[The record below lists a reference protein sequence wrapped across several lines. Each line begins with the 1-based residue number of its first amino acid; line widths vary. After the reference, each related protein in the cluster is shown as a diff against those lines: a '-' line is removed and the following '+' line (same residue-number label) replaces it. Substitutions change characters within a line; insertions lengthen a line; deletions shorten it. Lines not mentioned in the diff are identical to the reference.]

1 MLGLLQE
8 GMAADTVILDP
19 ESVGEGSDDKAGS
32 NGLPTIGIQHV
43 IVNGRFVK
51 HKNQATG
58 VMAGDQ

>member
-1 MLGLLQE
+1 
-8 GMAADTVILDP
+8 MAADTVILDP